1 MSRSTCGN
9 LPYETVQGVM
19 CMLDLPND
27 WQALLEPEMDK
38 PYFKELTEFFLENE
52 YRSGQ
57 IFPGREH
64 LFQALRLTSYE
75 DTKP

>member
-38 PYFKELTEFFLENE
+38 PYFKELTEFFWRMSTDPAK
-52 YRSGQ
+52 Y
-57 IFPGREH
+57 FPVGSICFKR
-64 LFQALRLTSYE
+64 FV
-75 DTKP
+75 